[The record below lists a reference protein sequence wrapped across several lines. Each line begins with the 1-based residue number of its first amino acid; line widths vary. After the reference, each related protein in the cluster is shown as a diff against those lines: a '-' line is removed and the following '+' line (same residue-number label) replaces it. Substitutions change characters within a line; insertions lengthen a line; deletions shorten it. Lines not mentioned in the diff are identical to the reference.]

1 MSTATAEKPN
11 PETHKRLR
19 FLDAI
24 AEAQIEEL
32 ERDKNVIL
40 MGEDIALYGG
50 GKVLER
56 FGPERILST
65 PISEVSFTGMA
76 VGAAM
81 AGVRP
86 IVDLTIA
93 SFMYLAADPIINQAG
108 KLHYMT
114 GGRMKVPAVFR
125 CSMWHGSSIAAQ
137 HSDRPYPLFMNA
149 PGIKILPPSTPGDMK
164 GLLKAAVRD
173 DDPVMIFEDNALWMS
188 KESVPTDPDFVVPIG
203 KAAVRTE
210 GSDVTIVAISGCQ
223 LAALAAA
230 KTLAEEGIGVEV
242 IDPRT
247 LVPLDKDTIINSV
260 AKTGRLI
267 VVDSANRTCSAASE
281 IAAIIAEEAFES
293 LRKPVRR
300 LTTPDVH
307 IPFSKVMEMPLYPSE
322 ISIVNAARD
331 LI

>member
-149 PGIKILPPSTPGDMK
+149 PGIKILTPSTPGDMK